1 MEGLILLVVLLFFG
15 GWIFGVAGFARAG
28 AARREARALRDE
40 VAALRQEVGGM
51 AGALVA
57 AGFRPPEA
65 APAPAATDT
74 AAPREADDTAMA
86 LQPNGLP
93 AAPYSIGAT
102 QAPPPWAGQ
111 ATAPPPEAPDAGPHP
126 DPAPAGAPPPW
137 AGGTPDRPRQS
148 LEELITQRWGVWLG
162 AGALM
167 LAAVFLIR
175 FAVEEGWLG
184 PAARSAA
191 AAVLGLA
198 LVAAGEWLAR
208 RPAAGSGLP
217 DLAPAALAAG
227 GVAALFGAAYAAAV
241 MYGLLPPIV
250 GFVLMAAA
258 GVFGLLLSLRRGPL
272 VAAVG
277 LAGAF
282 VTPALVATEDPSMVG
297 LFAYLLVVVAAAM
310 AVVRVTAWGWL
321 GWCAVVG
328 GALWV
333 LAGTF
338 VAERGE
344 LWAPAAFVPMA
355 AATFLL
361 LLPREALATRL
372 GRALAHVPPAA
383 LGLALLPVTAGL
395 TDMAPPLGVL
405 LLAPVAILAASR
417 EPLLRRL
424 PWITAGLG
432 LVALLVWAVP
442 AWTPTGERVTI
453 EGAVQAII
461 PGAWVPEALTRFLV
475 LCAGFAL
482 LHLLAG
488 VALEARGGGTLEA
501 RGGDSLEARGE
512 GALEAR
518 GGDSLEGRSD
528 GKSEAHGETAP
539 HAGGVSPASFA
550 AMAWAG
556 LAAAVP
562 VLTLLVAYARVRGL
576 APDPTWALG
585 ACALAAVHVGATTRG
600 LRAGDPGRAGAHAA
614 GATAALA
621 LGVAMVLRDQWL
633 TLAVA
638 LFLPPLA
645 MIARRLGLDPLRR
658 VAGAVAAVVLVRLV
672 LNRFALGY
680 DWGGMP
686 LLNGLLLAYGVPA
699 ACFWWAARIFLA
711 QRDGRVVRLLEGGAA
726 LFATL
731 LVLLEI
737 RHWAQDGVIGAER
750 WSFLEAALQ
759 VTALFACAWVAL
771 AVHWAGGR
779 GAMLWAARA
788 AGCLGLV
795 LGLVLL
801 ANNPWTTNEDI
812 VGPLLLNA
820 LLPAYALPA
829 LLVALAVARAPEAR
843 TPPGLAQ
850 VLAAYALAA
859 GFAWVTLE
867 VRRAFHPIDIGWAPI
882 EEAEMYAYSGA
893 WLLLGALLLAIGIRS
908 GRKEIR
914 LAALGVIAL
923 TTLKVFLFDMGALV
937 GLWRVLSF
945 LGLGLAL
952 IALGAIY
959 RRFVVPPAAPG
970 SGATPAGASPP
981 ATPAGGA
988 APPA

>member
-1 MEGLILLVVLLFFG
+1 MEGLLLLLALLFFG

-28 AARREARALRDE
+28 AARREARALQAE
-40 VAALRQEVGGM
+40 IAALRGEVAGM

-65 APAPAATDT
+65 APAPQPS
-74 AAPREADDTAMA
+74 AAPPWAGAT
-86 LQPNGLP
+86 PP
-93 AAPYSIGAT
+93 AAEAQDPAPAQTAPGDET
-102 QAPPPWAGQ
+102 PPPWAGRAPAQ
-111 ATAPPPEAPDAGPHP
+111 ATGLARDDDPSVG
-126 DPAPAGAPPPW
+126 PAPAAPWGGAP
-137 AGGTPDRPRQS
+137 TDRPRQS

-167 LAAVFLIR
+167 LAAVFLVR
-175 FAVEEGWLG
+175 LAVEEGWLG
-184 PAARSAA
+184 PGLRSAA
-191 AAVLGLA
+191 AGLLGVA
-198 LVAAGEWLAR
+198 LVLAGEWLAR
-208 RPAAGSGLP
+208 RPAKGAGLP

-227 GVAALFGAAYAAAV
+227 GVAALFGAAYAATV
-241 MYGLLPPIV
+241 LYGLLPPLV

-282 VTPALVATEDPSMVG
+282 LTPALVASEDPSLVG
-297 LFAYLLVVVAAAM
+297 LFAYLAVVTAAAM
-310 AVVRVTAWGWL
+310 VVVRVTAWGWL
-321 GWCAVVG
+321 GWCAAVA

-333 LAGTF
+333 LVGTV
-338 VAERGE
+338 VAEHGE
-344 LWAPAAFVPMA
+344 LWAPAAFVPVA

-361 LLPREALATRL
+361 ALPREALGTAL
-372 GRALAHVPPAA
+372 GRALAHLPPVA
-383 LGLALLPVTAGL
+383 LGLALLPVTFGD
-395 TDMAPPLGVL
+395 TDIAPPLGVL
-405 LLAPVAILAASR
+405 MLSPVAILAAR
-417 EPLLRRL
+417 RKALLGRL
-424 PWITAGLG
+424 PFIAAGLG
-432 LVALLVWAVP
+432 LVALLVWVVP

-461 PGAWVPEALTRFLV
+461 PGAWVPEALVRFLA
-475 LCAGFAL
+475 LSAGFAL

-488 VALEARGGGTLEA
+488 LALETRRRVAPQA
-501 RGGDSLEARGE
+501 
-512 GALEAR
+512 
-518 GGDSLEGRSD
+518 
-528 GKSEAHGETAP
+528 GETL
-539 HAGGVSPASFA
+539 
-550 AMAWAG
+550 AWAG
-556 LAAAVP
+556 LAATVP

-576 APDPTWALG
+576 ATDPTWALV
-585 ACALAAVHVGATTRG
+585 ACGLAAVHVGATARG

-638 LFLPPLA
+638 IFLPPLA
-645 MIARRLGLDPLRR
+645 MIALRFGLDPLRR
-658 VAGAVAAVVLVRLV
+658 VAAAVAAVVLVRLAANHFV
-672 LNRFALGY
+672 LGY
-680 DWGGMP
+680 DWGGWP
-686 LLNGLLLAYGVPA
+686 VLNGLLLAYGVPA

-711 QRDGRVVRLLEGGAA
+711 RSDGRVVRLLECGAA

-737 RHWAQDGVIGAER
+737 RHALQDGVIGAQR
-750 WSFLEAALQ
+750 WGFVEAAWQ
-759 VTALFACAWVAL
+759 ATALFACAWVAL
-771 AVHWAGGR
+771 LLHRRGGR
-779 GAMLWAARA
+779 VALLWAARVAGA
-788 AGCLGLV
+788 AGMV
-795 LGLVLL
+795 LGAVLL
-801 ANNPWTTNEDI
+801 ANNPWTTNQDI
-812 VGPLLLNA
+812 AGPLLLNA

-829 LLVALAVARAPEAR
+829 LLVALAVARAREVRVPQ
-843 TPPGLAQ
+843 GLEKL
-850 VLAAYALAA
+850 LAVYALAS

-867 VRRAFHPIDIGWAPI
+867 VRRAFHPTDIGWARI
-882 EEAEMYAYSGA
+882 TEAEMYAYSGA
-893 WLLLGALLLAIGIRS
+893 WLVLGALLLAVGIRS

-923 TTLKVFLFDMGALV
+923 VTLKVFLVDMDALV

-959 RRFVVPPAAPG
+959 RRFVVPAGTPGNNVPAGTPGNNVPAGTPGNSGPAGTPGNDGASVAPGQARAPTAPPAA
-970 SGATPAGASPP
+970 SEDGAPPP
-981 ATPAGGA
+981 APGDDAPRPGGGA

>member
-1 MEGLILLVVLLFFG
+1 MEGLILLVVLLFMG
-15 GWIFGVAGFARAG
+15 GWIFGIAGFARAG
-28 AARREARALRDE
+28 AARRDARALRDE
-40 VAALRQEVGGM
+40 VAALRQDLAGM

-65 APAPAATDT
+65 APAPGPTET
-74 AAPREADDTAMA
+74 AAPREADDTTAQSMP

-93 AAPYSIGAT
+93 AAPYPVDPAYSA
-102 QAPPPWAGQ
+102 PPWAGS
-111 ATAPPPEAPDAGPHP
+111 A
-126 DPAPAGAPPPW
+126 PAPAPATPDDAPPADTPPPW
-137 AGGTPDRPRQS
+137 GGTPDDRPRQS

-208 RPAAGSGLP
+208 RPAKGAGLP

-241 MYGLLPPIV
+241 MYGLLPPLA

-258 GVFGLLLSLRRGPL
+258 AVFGLLLSLRRGPL

-282 VTPALVATEDPSMVG
+282 VTPALVSTDDPSMAG

-321 GWCAVVG
+321 GWCAVVA

-333 LAGTF
+333 LVGTV
-338 VAERGE
+338 VADRGD
-344 LWAPAAFVPMA
+344 LWAPAAFVPIA

-372 GRALAHVPPAA
+372 GRALAHVPLAA

-405 LLAPVAILAASR
+405 LLAPVAILAAAR

-424 PWITAGLG
+424 PWIAAGLG

-461 PGAWVPEALTRFLV
+461 PGAWVPEALTRFLA

-488 VALEARGGGTLEA
+488 VALEARG
-501 RGGDSLEARGE
+501 SV
-512 GALEAR
+512 ALEAR
-518 GGDSLEGRSD
+518 GGVALEARG
-528 GKSEAHGETAP
+528 GVALEARGDVALEAPEETAP
-539 HAGGVSPASFA
+539 RAAGVSPVSPG

-576 APDPTWALG
+576 APDPSWALG
-585 ACALAAVHVGATTRG
+585 ACALAAVHVGATARG

-658 VAGAVAAVVLVRLV
+658 VAAAVAAVVLVRLV

-680 DWGGMP
+680 DWGAMP

-731 LVLLEI
+731 LVLLDI
-737 RHWAQDGVIGAER
+737 RHWAQGGVIGAER
-750 WSFLEAALQ
+750 WNFLEAGLQ
-759 VTALFACAWVAL
+759 ATALFACAWVAL
-771 AVHWAGGR
+771 TVYRRGGR
-779 GAMLWAARA
+779 ATMLWAARA
-788 AGCLGLV
+788 AGAAGLM

-801 ANNPWTTNEDI
+801 ANNPWTANED
-812 VGPLLLNA
+812 VAGPLLLNA

-843 TPPGLAQ
+843 VPPGMAQ

-867 VRRAFHPIDIGWAPI
+867 VRRAFHPTDIGWARI
-882 EEAEMYAYSGA
+882 TEAEMYAYSGA

-959 RRFVVPPAAPG
+959 RRFVVV
-970 SGATPAGASPP
+970 PAGPAQGGPQGMPGAPP
-981 ATPAGGA
+981 PTPAGGA

>member
-1 MEGLILLVVLLFFG
+1 MEGLLILLAVLFFG

-40 VAALRQEVGGM
+40 VAALRTEVGGM

-57 AGFRPPEA
+57 AGFRPPDA
-65 APAPAATDT
+65 APATAEPDATT
-74 AAPREADDTAMA
+74 AGMP

-93 AAPYSIGAT
+93 AAPYAADPGYT
-102 QAPPPWAGQ
+102 PPPWAGS
-111 ATAPPPEAPDAGPHP
+111 APPPPVASEDPPAAPG
-126 DPAPAGAPPPW
+126 DPAPPWSGARD
-137 AGGTPDRPRQS
+137 DRPRQS

-184 PAARSAA
+184 PELRSAA
-191 AAVLGLA
+191 AALLGVA
-198 LVAAGEWLAR
+198 LIGGGEWLAR
-208 RPAAGSGLP
+208 RPAAGPGNLP

-227 GVAALFGAAYAAAV
+227 GVAALFGAAFAATA
-241 MYGLLPPIV
+241 MYGLLPPLV
-250 GFVLMAAA
+250 GFAAMAAA
-258 GVFGLLLSLRRGPL
+258 GVFGLVLSLRRGPL
-272 VAAVG
+272 VAVVG

-282 VTPALVATEDPSMVG
+282 VSPALVETQDPSIPG
-297 LFAYLLVVVAAAM
+297 LFAYLLVVTVAAM
-310 AVVRVTAWGWL
+310 LVVRATAWGWL
-321 GWCAVVG
+321 GWCAMAAG
-328 GALWV
+328 TAWV
-333 LAGTF
+333 LVGSVVATGLDRWALAVF
-338 VAERGE
+338 VV
-344 LWAPAAFVPMA
+344 LA
-355 AATFLL
+355 AASFVF
-361 LLPREALATRL
+361 LLPREALGTTL
-372 GRALAHVPPAA
+372 GRRLAHVPP
-383 LGLALLPVTAGL
+383 LVPGVALLPLVAAKPDL
-395 TDMAPPLGVL
+395 APVLGIL
-405 LLAPVAILAASR
+405 LLAPVAILAA
-417 EPLLRRL
+417 LRDARLHRL
-424 PWITAGLG
+424 PGLAAGLG
-432 LVALLVWAVP
+432 LLALLAWAVP
-442 AWTPTGERVTI
+442 AWVPTAESVTI
-453 EGAVQAII
+453 EGAVQHII
-461 PGAWVPEALTRFLV
+461 PGAWLPEALTRFLAV
-475 LCAGFAL
+475 CAAFAL

-488 VALEARGGGTLEA
+488 LALEARGGVAREA
-501 RGGDSLEARGE
+501 RGGVAREARG
-512 GALEAR
+512 
-518 GGDSLEGRSD
+518 S
-528 GKSEAHGETAP
+528 
-539 HAGGVSPASFA
+539 
-550 AMAWAG
+550 MAWAG
-556 LAAAVP
+556 LAASVP

-576 APDPTWALG
+576 ATDPSWALA
-585 ACALAAVHVGATTRG
+585 ACALAAVHVGAAARG
-600 LRAGDPGRAGAHAA
+600 LRAGDAGRGGAHAA

-638 LFLPPLA
+638 VFLPPLA
-645 MIARRLGLDPLRR
+645 MIARRLGLEPLRR
-658 VAGAVAAVVLVRLV
+658 VAAAVAAVVLVRLV

-680 DWGGMP
+680 DWGGAP
-686 LLNGLLLAYGVPA
+686 VLNGLLLAYGVPA

-737 RHWAQDGVIGAER
+737 RHWLQGGVIGAER
-750 WSFLEAALQ
+750 WGFTEAALQ
-759 VTALFACAWVAL
+759 STALFACAWIAL
-771 AVHWAGGR
+771 LVHRRGGR
-779 GAMLWAARA
+779 TAMLWAARA
-788 AGCLGLV
+788 AGCAGLV
-795 LGLVLL
+795 LGAVLL
-801 ANNPWTTNEDI
+801 ANNPWTVAEPI
-812 VGPLLLNA
+812 AGPLLLNA

-843 TPPGLAQ
+843 QPPGLAQ
-850 VLAAYALAA
+850 LLSLYALVA

-867 VRRAFHPIDIGWAPI
+867 VRRAFHPTDIGWARI
-882 EEAEMYAYSGA
+882 EDAEMYAYSGA

-923 TTLKVFLFDMGALV
+923 TTFKVFLFDMGALV

-959 RRFVVPPAAPG
+959 RRFVVTAPG
-970 SGATPAGASPP
+970 GGVAPP